1 MKRPSAERPTAAGYT
16 RPVRLALKSMVT
28 AGVLG
33 GAILSGA
40 ACGPGP
46 RAAPPGN
53 VLLVTLDTLR
63 ADRVHCYGNPRVATP
78 ALDQLA
84 REGTLFERAYSP
96 VPSTLPSHCSIM
108 TGAYPGHH
116 GVHDNGVYFL
126 EDGAVTLAERLRD
139 AGHAT
144 AAFVAAFVLDAQFN
158 LAQGFDTYDDEV
170 DLPLTRGGDVPGDL
184 DEGRRRWFVQA
195 ASSYQRRGEVVTDG
209 ALAWLRAHSDEP
221 FFLWVHYFDPHQPYQ
236 APEPFGTRYD
246 PDYDGPMDGDAVNWW
261 GEFTRLRERARRSS
275 EPERSELEARINR
288 HHGHLVARYDGEV
301 SYVDAQ
307 LGRLLGGLQ
316 KLGRWGDTLVLVVG
330 DHGES
335 FGEHRVQIWEHNGS
349 VYDEVLHVPMLLRR
363 PDGVGAGQR
372 VAGLV
377 RTIDVAPTVLDW
389 LGLPGLEGIQGRSIL
404 ALTEDPGAAAP
415 GEVLIEALREKQLRP
430 TQKSFLG
437 LRTERHK
444 VVLELDAEGRVVGRE
459 IYDLAADPAERS
471 PEAGR
476 DAPQGPEAL
485 VQRVLD
491 EHAAL
496 ERGRSLPTRGLDEV
510 TSDALRALGY
520 LEE

>member
-1 MKRPSAERPTAAGYT
+1 MRSTLSVG
-16 RPVRLALKSMVT
+16 L
-28 AGVLG
+28 LG
-33 GAILSGA
+33 GAVLLGS
-40 ACGPGP
+40 ACGPVP
-46 RAAPPGN
+46 ATAPSGN

-63 ADRVHCYGNPRVATP
+63 PDRLHCYGNPRVATP
-78 ALDQLA
+78 TFDRLA

-96 VPSTLPSHCSIM
+96 IPSTLPSHCSIM

-126 EDGAVTLAERLRD
+126 EDEAVTLAERLRE
-139 AGHAT
+139 AGHTT

-158 LAQGFDTYDDEV
+158 LAQGFDTYDDEM
-170 DLPLTRGGDVPGDL
+170 DLPLTPGSEVPEGL

-195 ASSYQRRGEVVTDG
+195 ASAYQRRGEAVTRH
-209 ALAWLRAHSDEP
+209 ALEWLSEQGDEP
-221 FFLWVHYFDPHQPYQ
+221 FFLWVHYFDAHQPYQ
-236 APEPFGTRYD
+236 APEPFSTRYD
-246 PDYDGPMDGDAVNWW
+246 PNYDGPMDGDAITWW
-261 GEFTRLRERARRSS
+261 REFNRLQDRARQSP

-288 HHGHLVARYDGEV
+288 DHSHLVARYDGEV
-301 SYVDAQ
+301 SYLDAQ

-316 KLGRWGDTLVLVVG
+316 KLDRWKDTFVVVVG

-335 FGEHRVQIWEHNGS
+335 FGEHRVQLWEHNAT
-349 VYDEVLHVPMLLRR
+349 VFDEVLQVPLLLRR

-389 LGLPGLEGIQGRSIL
+389 AGLPPLEGIQGRSL
-404 ALTEDPGAAAP
+404 LPLTEDPDADAP
-415 GEVLIEALREKQLRP
+415 GEILVEARRNRQLRP
-430 TQKSFLG
+430 AQQSYLG

-444 VVLELDAEGRVVGRE
+444 VVVEFDAEGE
-459 IYDLAADPAERS
+459 IVDRKVYDLAADPAERRPDS
-471 PEAGR
+471 NLSEDR
-476 DAPQGPEAL
+476 EAL
-485 VQRVLD
+485 AQRVLD

-496 ERGRSLPTRGLDEV
+496 EQGRRLPTRSLDEV
-510 TSDALRALGY
+510 SSEALRALGY